1 MRDQAGRSIPG
12 RICRAAALGVLLAT
26 PSALFAAGD
35 LDGWFEDEIAPWLTE
50 QARTH
55 PRFKGEP
62 IRVTVFKGDDEA
74 AKPDL
79 LSVRLAAR
87 LDERFSRA
95 PGVRLAWR
103 PTLPEAVPGRT
114 SGAPDC
120 RGSDERYLIVIDAM
134 RFGPARAQVRVRALD
149 LGDRTWVP
157 GFTRVWQGRLSA
169 EQSRQLGAS
178 GSRLELKGTRA
189 LPFDSDEQD
198 LLAGRVAHRIA
209 CQLLAHPA
217 QRPSLWPENGTVTDG
232 AAALPGMIARELAR
246 YGVVTMAD
254 GREEA
259 DLLLSVDWTGP
270 DAGPERVWVAV
281 TPGRK
286 ETDLPS
292 ARVSL
297 YARTTPARPTLAAEP
312 GSEAVSLEILAEP
325 CRAAE
330 RCAGARPDDGSS
342 SGGLAMRIRAVSRG
356 LDRVDALVVAPDGS
370 LARLDPFAC
379 RTGARRRSGD
389 DAPWLG
395 VTGPD
400 VAVFAIGAAGAD
412 AVRALVRET
421 RRIPA
426 ECTGRRL
433 RGAAM
438 RGWLSDVGRRLARYD
453 EAIVWRAL
461 YPDASAHDFTVAGSR

>member
-1 MRDQAGRSIPG
+1 MRDLDGRSIPR
-12 RICRAAALGVLLAT
+12 RICRTAALAVLLAT
-26 PSALFAAGD
+26 PSALLAAGD
-35 LDGWFEDEIAPWLTE
+35 LDSWFENEIAPWLTE
-50 QARTH
+50 QAGTH

-62 IRVTVFKGDDEA
+62 IRVTVFEGDDEA
-74 AKPDL
+74 ATPDQ
-79 LSVRLAAR
+79 LSTRLAAR
-87 LDERFSRA
+87 LDEQFSRA
-95 PGVRLAWR
+95 SGVRLAWR
-103 PTLPEAVPGRT
+103 PTLAEAGPGRMF
-114 SGAPDC
+114 GAPDC
-120 RGSDERYLIVIDAM
+120 RGPEERYLVVIDAM

-157 GFTRVWQGRLSA
+157 GFTRVWQGRLST

-178 GSRLELKGTRA
+178 GTRQDLKGTRA

-217 QRPSLWPENGTVTDG
+217 QRPGLWAETGAGTEG

-246 YGVVTMAD
+246 YGVVTMVE
-254 GREEA
+254 GREGA

-281 TPGRK
+281 TPGRE

-297 YARTTPARPTLAAEP
+297 YARTTPARPALAAELDP
-312 GSEAVSLEILAEP
+312 EAVSLEILAQP
-325 CRAAE
+325 CRADE
-330 RCAGARPDDGSS
+330 HCAGARPDQGSS
-342 SGGLAMRIRAVSRG
+342 YGGRAMRIRAVGRG
-356 LDRVDALVVAPDGS
+356 LDRVDAFVVAPDGS

-379 RTGARRRSGD
+379 GTGTRRRSGD

-395 VTGPD
+395 VTGPGM
-400 VAVFAIGAAGAD
+400 AVFAVGATGSG

-438 RGWLSDVGRRLARYD
+438 HGWLSDVGRRLARHD

-461 YPDASAHDFTVAGSR
+461 YPDDSGDDLTVAGSR